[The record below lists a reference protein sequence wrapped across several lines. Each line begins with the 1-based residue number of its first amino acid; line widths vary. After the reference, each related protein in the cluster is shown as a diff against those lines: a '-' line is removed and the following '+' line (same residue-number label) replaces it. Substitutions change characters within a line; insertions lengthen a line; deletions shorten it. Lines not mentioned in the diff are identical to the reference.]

1 MRNSKITATQLL
13 VLAIILTSSAAS
25 RAQIV
30 LNPNSIQGDVQ
41 VGTETITGLSMR
53 ATSVVDNLTASQFTS
68 PNATSATYDLTV
80 QVETG
85 TSRDYGVDADI
96 RMGSDRMFLRGRAV
110 TVTDGVIAVQ
120 DFIFNNPAFV
130 DGSVTVTGG
139 GLISSIS
146 IFAQQL
152 TAPFDFYQTS
162 AQAGTFPNIAD
173 FSLPVLPGQQLR
185 CSGSVLLTT
194 GIRINLPLQN
204 VTVPASGSVRCD
216 YSVETPQV
224 GNIGGA
230 INFAGPDEVNSYL
243 VQFSGSSSKS
253 LTLNRVLFDGPDN
266 FSNYDIADVPAGTN
280 YSGFARANLNN
291 SDDLFDF
298 PELAFDPARF
308 GHSVTAGS
316 TTTVDMG
323 ACQAFI
329 TGTFEFTGSATLS
342 DLSSGDIRANG
353 NSAAGSPSRFG
364 FALDR
369 LAPQTGAYDLIV
381 SDGDWAPNSSFLRLF
396 RPASDPR
403 GFINESV
410 FLSFDPSPFDF
421 VPLLCGQTVQK
432 DFSFATGSTTI
443 NFSIGGGQVMSNPR
457 ISGSCTHRDPSTNEL
472 LYSYSYNSFTS
483 GQNNVTQASVAFEA
497 PEALCTVRAEA
508 SVNGT
513 FLTFGTLDGV
523 EIDPGVDVIV
533 DIGGPSI
540 SVISPESD
548 FCIDANSVTVTGT
561 ATDDVEVVSV
571 TVNGI
576 SATLTNAGN
585 ASDPAEVNFSVNV
598 PLPTKGPHTLT
609 IIATDSS
616 GKTGQVTQTVFNDA
630 GPPTLS
636 FTPADGTTTGDA
648 TVDIM
653 GNVEDDAGV
662 DSVVISVNGIQLA
675 VLDMSG
681 SLSTSFEQL
690 GAALEIGQNTITV
703 VATDISEKETVV
715 IHGIERLANV
725 APVVDAGP
733 DESINEGDNFA
744 SAGSF
749 TDPDADTWTATV
761 DYGEGA
767 GPQVLPVNQIAK
779 TFNLSHVY
787 AQEGTFAV
795 TVTVNDGTADGSDT
809 ATVTVSNVAPAVV
822 AGPDESINEGDSFT
836 RAGSF
841 IDPGADTW
849 TATVDYGEGAGP
861 QVLAV
866 NQVAKTV
873 SLSHVYA
880 DDGVYTVTVT
890 VDDGTA
896 DGSDTVIVTVVNVAP
911 TVVADAP
918 SVTVNEAQTA
928 GNTGSFADVGD
939 DIVTITASA
948 GIVSQ
953 TGGQSG
959 SWSWVFPSTDGPD
972 ESQTVTVTATDSD
985 GAFSTTTFNLTVL
998 NVPPVAVDIAYG
1010 ALEDTVL
1017 NISAAQGALFGDSD
1031 VGDDSLSA
1039 TVLAGPSNGILD
1051 LDLNGSFSYTPN
1063 LNSNGNDSYTYTVTD
1078 DDGATDTGKVTISVN
1093 PVNDAPT
1100 VSADDKSVQYSDP
1113 VSVTISGSDIDS
1125 TSLSIATA
1133 ALPAGLSLSAA
1144 NCAENV
1150 AFPPGGLDCTWTV
1163 SGNVTA
1169 APGVYP
1175 VEVTVTDNGE
1185 LGTPALTS
1193 ETATFEITVE
1203 REDAR
1208 STYSGPLFLSSA
1220 EDGSFT
1226 VTLMATIRDITAVDP
1241 ATDPDAGDIRNASV
1255 HFEDETGA
1263 SLCSASPVTL
1273 VFAGD
1278 ETVGSAS
1285 CDYNGSLGNN
1295 EELPLEVTVVVENYY
1310 IDTSDNE
1317 VVVLI
1322 VKPGE
1327 GKITGGGQLEMENS
1341 AGVYPAATNLSTNY
1355 GFNAMAQKKG
1365 KKKVQLRGRATIIL
1379 RAADGRKYKI
1389 KSNALLSLGVD
1400 LDPDRDGNSED
1411 EPHYAEFESKANLT
1425 DVTDEL
1431 NPISLGGNLLL
1442 QLRMTDNGEPG
1453 ENDTISFTLW
1463 DGGVLLFS
1471 SNWDGAQ
1478 SVEQNVA
1485 RGNLQVH

>member
-1 MRNSKITATQLL
+1 MPL
-13 VLAIILTSSAAS
+13 V
-25 RAQIV
+25 
-30 LNPNSIQGDVQ
+30 
-41 VGTETITGLSMR
+41 
-53 ATSVVDNLTASQFTS
+53 
-68 PNATSATYDLTV
+68 
-80 QVETG
+80 
-85 TSRDYGVDADI
+85 
-96 RMGSDRMFLRGRAV
+96 
-110 TVTDGVIAVQ
+110 
-120 DFIFNNPAFV
+120 
-130 DGSVTVTGG
+130 
-139 GLISSIS
+139 
-146 IFAQQL
+146 
-152 TAPFDFYQTS
+152 
-162 AQAGTFPNIAD
+162 
-173 FSLPVLPGQQLR
+173 
-185 CSGSVLLTT
+185 
-194 GIRINLPLQN
+194 
-204 VTVPASGSVRCD
+204 
-216 YSVETPQV
+216 
-224 GNIGGA
+224 
-230 INFAGPDEVNSYL
+230 
-243 VQFSGSSSKS
+243 
-253 LTLNRVLFDGPDN
+253 
-266 FSNYDIADVPAGTN
+266 
-280 YSGFARANLNN
+280 
-291 SDDLFDF
+291 
-298 PELAFDPARF
+298 
-308 GHSVTAGS
+308 
-316 TTTVDMG
+316 
-323 ACQAFI
+323 
-329 TGTFEFTGSATLS
+329 
-342 DLSSGDIRANG
+342 
-353 NSAAGSPSRFG
+353 
-364 FALDR
+364 
-369 LAPQTGAYDLIV
+369 
-381 SDGDWAPNSSFLRLF
+381 
-396 RPASDPR
+396 PR
-403 GFINESV
+403 
-410 FLSFDPSPFDF
+410 
-421 VPLLCGQTVQK
+421 
-432 DFSFATGSTTI
+432 
-443 NFSIGGGQVMSNPR
+443 R
-457 ISGSCTHRDPSTNEL
+457 
-472 LYSYSYNSFTS
+472 
-483 GQNNVTQASVAFEA
+483 
-497 PEALCTVRAEA
+497 
-508 SVNGT
+508 
-513 FLTFGTLDGV
+513 
-523 EIDPGVDVIV
+523 
-533 DIGGPSI
+533 
-540 SVISPESD
+540 
-548 FCIDANSVTVTGT
+548 
-561 ATDDVEVVSV
+561 
-571 TVNGI
+571 
-576 SATLTNAGN
+576 
-585 ASDPAEVNFSVNV
+585 
-598 PLPTKGPHTLT
+598 
-609 IIATDSS
+609 
-616 GKTGQVTQTVFNDA
+616 
-630 GPPTLS
+630 
-636 FTPADGTTTGDA
+636 
-648 TVDIM
+648 
-653 GNVEDDAGV
+653 
-662 DSVVISVNGIQLA
+662 
-675 VLDMSG
+675 
-681 SLSTSFEQL
+681 STS
-690 GAALEIGQNTITV
+690 
-703 VATDISEKETVV
+703 
-715 IHGIERLANV
+715 
-725 APVVDAGP
+725 
-733 DESINEGDNFA
+733 
-744 SAGSF
+744 
-749 TDPDADTWTATV
+749 
-761 DYGEGA
+761 
-767 GPQVLPVNQIAK
+767 
-779 TFNLSHVY
+779 
-787 AQEGTFAV
+787 
-795 TVTVNDGTADGSDT
+795 
-809 ATVTVSNVAPAVV
+809 
-822 AGPDESINEGDSFT
+822 
-836 RAGSF
+836 
-841 IDPGADTW
+841 
-849 TATVDYGEGAGP
+849 
-861 QVLAV
+861 
-866 NQVAKTV
+866 
-873 SLSHVYA
+873 
-880 DDGVYTVTVT
+880 
-890 VDDGTA
+890 
-896 DGSDTVIVTVVNVAP
+896 
-911 TVVADAP
+911 
-918 SVTVNEAQTA
+918 
-928 GNTGSFADVGD
+928 
-939 DIVTITASA
+939 
-948 GIVSQ
+948 
-953 TGGQSG
+953 
-959 SWSWVFPSTDGPD
+959 
-972 ESQTVTVTATDSD
+972 
-985 GAFSTTTFNLTVL
+985 VL

-1175 VEVTVTDNGE
+1175 VEVTVTENGE